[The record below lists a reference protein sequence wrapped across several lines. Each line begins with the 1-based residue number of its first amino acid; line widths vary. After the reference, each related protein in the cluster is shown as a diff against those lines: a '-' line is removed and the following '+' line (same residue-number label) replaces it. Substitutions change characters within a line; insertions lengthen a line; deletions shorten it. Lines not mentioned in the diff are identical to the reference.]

1 MTPAARLAA
10 AWMAAILVAG
20 CATSPPGAEQSKRA
34 STAFDQP
41 LATSLGQRAAAQA
54 GAHPGASGV
63 HLFARGVDGLVLR
76 AQLVKAAQRSLDIQY
91 FIFVEDYTGKVLL
104 DAVLNA
110 ARRGVRVRLLVDD
123 FNLYGRPETRATLA
137 ALNHHPNIEVRLF
150 NPLAYRG
157 DVPLLH
163 ALDLLL
169 NAPRVNHRMHNKLLV
184 VDGAVAIVGGRNV
197 SNEYFELGAMPV
209 RFGDFDLAVIGPA
222 VPELSKSFDEFWNC
236 ALSIPQEAVG
246 PIPTR
251 AERHDAHESL
261 KDNNAADDLPRLAQ
275 RIDSREPLSTMLAGT
290 LPLAWGR
297 AFVVADPPEKA
308 EAGSDGESD
317 SPTAREID
325 ARWDTVSREF
335 VVISP
340 YFVPGPEGL
349 AAFERLRARGVRVR
363 VLTNSLASTD
373 VPSVHSA
380 YRRYRVPLLEA
391 GVELYEVRPV
401 RGQPRQEAGALGSG
415 ASGAP
420 FALHAKAYVF
430 DRSSVFLGSANLDP
444 RSLTLNTEVGLVI
457 ESPDLAREIIARFEE
472 FAGPANSYRVSLTAD
487 HALAWQATVDERPTT
502 WLEEPDTTAQQRLKV
517 DVLSVLP
524 IEPLL

>member
-1 MTPAARLAA
+1 VASVTRFAGLCAA
-10 AWMAAILVAG
+10 AVIAFG
-20 CATSPPGAEQSKRA
+20 CATLPPGAEQAKSV
-34 STAFDQP
+34 STGFDQP
-41 LATSLGQRAAAQA
+41 LSTRLGRQAAAQA
-54 GAHPGASGV
+54 SAHPGESGM

-76 AQLVKAAQRSLDIQY
+76 TQLVNAAQRSLDIQY
-91 FIFVEDYTGKVLL
+91 FIFVEDDTGKVLL

-123 FNLYGRPETRATLA
+123 FNLYGRPQTRATLA

-163 ALDLLL
+163 ALDLVL

-184 VDGAVAIVGGRNV
+184 ADNAVAVVGGRNV
-197 SNEYFELGAMPV
+197 SDAYFELGAAPI
-209 RFGDFDLAVIGPA
+209 RFGDFDLAVIGPV
-222 VPELSKSFDEFWNC
+222 VPELSKSFDAFWNC

-246 PIPTR
+246 PITTR
-251 AERHDAHESL
+251 AERHDAHEAL
-261 KDNNAADDLPRLAQ
+261 HEDNAATDLPRLRQ
-275 RIDSREPLSTMLAGT
+275 RIDSGAPLSTMVTGGM
-290 LPLAWGR
+290 PMAWGR
-297 AFVVADPPEKA
+297 TAVIADPPEKA
-308 EAGSDGESD
+308 EPGKDGAD

-325 ARWDTVSREF
+325 TRWSTVSREF
-335 VVISP
+335 IVISP

-349 AAFERLRARGVRVR
+349 KAFERLRDRGVRVR

-380 YRRYRVPLLEA
+380 YRRYREPLLED

-430 DRSSVFLGSANLDP
+430 DRSTVFLGSANLDP
-444 RSLTLNTEVGLVI
+444 RSLALNTEVGLVI
-457 ESPDLAREIIARFEE
+457 ESPDLAREIVARFEE
-472 FAGPANSYRVSLTAD
+472 FAGPANSYRVTVAPD
-487 HALAWQATVDERPTT
+487 HTLVWQANVEGRDAT
-502 WLEEPDTTAQQRLKV
+502 WGEEPDTTAEQRLKV
-517 DVLSVLP
+517 DLLSLLP